1 MILQGDTL
9 PDDSY
14 VKTLKQK
21 KKTKREEKLTIKAA
35 AIEQPRSLDEL
46 QSVSDV
52 KNPGASNQLS
62 AFPSEEYNFVLN
74 KKEFRDAVN
83 LRYGKD
89 LERLPSK

>member
-14 VKTLKQK
+14 VKTLKLK
-21 KKTKREEKLTIKAA
+21 EKTKREEKLTIKAA

-52 KNPGASNQLS
+52 KNPGASNRLS
-62 AFPSEEYNFVLN
+62 AFPLEEYNFVLN
-74 KKEFRDAVN
+74 KKEFCDAVN

-89 LERLPSK
+89 LKRLPSK